1 MKISEFR
8 KTFDCIFF
16 FLERKCCAIIM
27 MMIYLLQRTG
37 FSFGIHILLDCLIC
51 EGELFANTA
60 GGDFTPHVVTVYTGE
75 VISDIWNFEF
85 FDL

>member
-1 MKISEFR
+1 
-8 KTFDCIFF
+8 
-16 FLERKCCAIIM
+16 

-37 FSFGIHILLDCLIC
+37 FSFGIHIILDCLIC

-75 VISDIWNFEF
+75 VISDI
-85 FDL
+85 